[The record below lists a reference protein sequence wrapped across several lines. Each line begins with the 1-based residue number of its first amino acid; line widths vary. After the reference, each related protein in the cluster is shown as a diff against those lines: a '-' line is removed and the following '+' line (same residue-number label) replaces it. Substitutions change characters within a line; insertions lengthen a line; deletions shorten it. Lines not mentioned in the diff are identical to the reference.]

1 MAGAQLHD
9 SQAGDIQSTSSSQK
23 VPLSDDSHSV
33 MTATPRAP
41 SVLWGARGSHNPG
54 VTPPCLLSSCRPWQ
68 SATITPSR

>member
-41 SVLWGARGSHNPG
+41 SVL
-54 VTPPCLLSSCRPWQ
+54 
-68 SATITPSR
+68 